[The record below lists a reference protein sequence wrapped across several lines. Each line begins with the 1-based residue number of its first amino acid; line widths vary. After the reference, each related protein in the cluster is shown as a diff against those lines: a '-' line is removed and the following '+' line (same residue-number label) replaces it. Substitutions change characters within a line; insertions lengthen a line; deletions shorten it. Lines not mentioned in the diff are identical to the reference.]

1 MVAVRRLVIDVLKPH
16 EPPLLDFTEAVAAVD
31 GVEGATGSLL
41 ELDREVQNI
50 KVTVEGPDL
59 NYAAVESTVEDLG
72 GTVHSVD
79 EVACGD
85 VVVEERPTQQDG

>member
-16 EPPLLDFTEAVAAVD
+16 EPPLLEFTEEVAAVD

-50 KVTVEGPDL
+50 KLSLEGADL
-59 NYAAVESTVEDLG
+59 DYDAVESTVEDLG

>member
-16 EPPLLDFTEAVAAVD
+16 DPPLLEFTEAVAAVD

-41 ELDREVQNI
+41 ELDREVQNV
-50 KVTVEGPDL
+50 KFTVEGPDL
-59 NYAAVESTVEDLG
+59 DYDAVEATVENLG

-79 EVACGD
+79 EDAGGD
-85 VVVEERPTQQDG
+85 VVVEERPTHQDG

>member
-16 EPPLLDFTEAVAAVD
+16 EPPLLAFTEQVAAVD
-31 GVEGATGSLL
+31 GVDGATCSLL
-41 ELDREVQNI
+41 ELDQEVQNI
-50 KVTVEGPDL
+50 KITVEGAELDFD
-59 NYAAVESTVEDLG
+59 AVESTVEDLG

>member
-16 EPPLLDFTEAVAAVD
+16 EPPLLAFTEQVAAVD
-31 GVEGATGSLL
+31 GVDGATCSLL
-41 ELDREVQNI
+41 ELDQEVQNI
-50 KVTVEGPDL
+50 KITVEGAELDFD
-59 NYAAVESTVEDLG
+59 AVESTVEDLG

-85 VVVEERPTQQDG
+85 IVVEERPTQQDG

>member
-16 EPPLLDFTEAVAAVD
+16 EPPLLAFTEQVAAVD
-31 GVEGATGSLL
+31 GVDGATCSLL
-41 ELDREVQNI
+41 ELDQEVQNI
-50 KVTVEGPDL
+50 KITVEGAELDFD
-59 NYAAVESTVEDLG
+59 AVESIVEDLG

>member
-16 EPPLLDFTEAVAAVD
+16 EPPLLAFTEQVAAVD
-31 GVEGATGSLL
+31 GVDGATCSLL
-41 ELDREVQNI
+41 ELDQEVQNI
-50 KVTVEGPDL
+50 KTTVEGAELDFD
-59 NYAAVESTVEDLG
+59 AVESTVEDLG

-85 VVVEERPTQQDG
+85 IVVEERPTQQDG